1 MQAQKPKRKPNRH
14 DEDDLQA
21 ACVRWY
27 RIQYSAYK
35 KLLFSIPNGAML
47 AGNAETRAKR
57 WKRLEKT
64 GAQSGVADLFL
75 SVPSQGTH
83 GLYIEM
89 KTPKGPHRKEQKD
102 FQKAVEAVGYRY
114 VICRSF
120 DEFQTVIKNHFIARI
135 L

>member
-1 MQAQKPKRKPNRH
+1 MKPKRKPNRH

-47 AGNAETRAKR
+47 AGDSATRARR
-57 WKRLEKT
+57 WAQLEKT

-75 SVPSQGTH
+75 SIPSQGTH

-89 KTPKGPHRKEQKD
+89 KTKKGIHSPAQKD
-102 FQKAVEAVGYRY
+102 FQKAVEAAGYRY

-120 DEFQTVIKNHFIARI
+120 EEFETVIKNHFLARV